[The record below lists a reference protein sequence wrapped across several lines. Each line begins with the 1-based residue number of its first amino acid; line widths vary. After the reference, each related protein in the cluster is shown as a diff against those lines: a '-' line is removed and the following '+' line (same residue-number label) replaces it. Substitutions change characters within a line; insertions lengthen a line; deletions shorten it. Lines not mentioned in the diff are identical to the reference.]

1 MDQEGD
7 ALHSEDLTWAKGLAA
22 GGRAELERYEQELV
36 PMLEAQ
42 LRRRGYTPDVIA
54 ETQQTLRVR
63 LFVGDGDGPGVARYE
78 GRAALK
84 SWVLIA
90 ALREAARLR
99 QRSAREP
106 TADDEA
112 LAGLA
117 ERSDLDAPDKA
128 RYRDV
133 FKQAF
138 RTALAA
144 LAPRERVLLR
154 MHVLDHLTIDQI
166 GVLQGV
172 HRATAARWVERA
184 RDTLAREIRREFT
197 RQLGTDPFEAEELLQ
212 WVQSRIELS
221 LSVLES

>member
-1 MDQEGD
+1 MDQASG
-7 ALHSEDLTWAKGLAA
+7 ALHSEDLEWAKELAA
-22 GGRAELERYEQELV
+22 GGRAALDRYERDLV
-36 PMLEAQ
+36 PMLEGQ
-42 LRRRGYTPDVIA
+42 LRRRGYVDDVIG
-54 ETQQTLRVR
+54 EVQQTLRVR

-106 TADDEA
+106 ATDDDA
-112 LAGLA
+112 LAALA
-117 ERSDLDAPDKA
+117 EHGDVDAADKQ

-133 FKQAF
+133 FKLAF
-138 RTALAA
+138 RSALAT

-154 MHVLDHLTIDQI
+154 MNVLDGLTIDQI

-184 RDTLAREIRREFT
+184 REKLAREIRRDFMT
-197 RQLGTDPFEAEELLQ
+197 RVGTDPFEADELLQ
-212 WVQSRIELS
+212 WMQSRIELS
-221 LSVLES
+221 LSVLDS